1 MKNKIVKIF
10 MQKKTLEEN
19 DFEKELEKLDPDL
32 QEKIKNFK
40 NIETKP
46 VTRKNIETYLEAK
59 DIAVIRTEV
68 SEEVSD
74 KTIYTYL
81 DIERRIFSRLRDD
94 GLKEL
99 NSTEKQ
105 EVKKKTKI
113 KVFEE
118 TNETNEIIL
127 QRLEEIKKQNEK
139 IISFYELLTK
149 EEKEENKQELDDND
163 MEDTEIENSTEI
175 LRSFRVNS
183 CILGQFLRIAKK
195 KDMKVQTATN
205 TAFRMFIGKYN

>member
-1 MKNKIVKIF
+1 

-59 DIAVIRTEV
+59 DIAIIRTEV

-113 KVFEE
+113 KIFE
-118 TNETNEIIL
+118 ETNEIIL

-149 EEKEENKQELDDND
+149 EEKEKKEENKQELDDND

-183 CILGQFLRIAKK
+183 WILGQFLRIAKK
-195 KDMKVQTATN
+195 KD
-205 TAFRMFIGKYN
+205 IYNYYKQIQFALVTQ

>member
-1 MKNKIVKIF
+1 

-59 DIAVIRTEV
+59 DIAIIRTEV
-68 SEEVSD
+68 SEEVSH

-118 TNETNEIIL
+118 TNEIIL

-149 EEKEENKQELDDND
+149 EEKEKKEENKQELDDND

-205 TAFRMFIGKYN
+205 TAFRMFIEKYN